1 MSIARRRL
9 VEETSAAEDEIKAI
23 EDRVKAE
30 IEDAVRFA
38 EESPPADRY
47 LDFTIKE

>member
-1 MSIARRRL
+1 
-9 VEETSAAEDEIKAI
+9 VEEASAGEDEIKGI

-47 LDFTIKE
+47 MDFTIKE